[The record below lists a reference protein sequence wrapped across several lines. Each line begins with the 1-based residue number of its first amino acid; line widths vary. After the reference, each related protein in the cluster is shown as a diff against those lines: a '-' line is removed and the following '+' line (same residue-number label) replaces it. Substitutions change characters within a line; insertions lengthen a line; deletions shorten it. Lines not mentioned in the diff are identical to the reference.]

1 MEGGREGEV
10 KVALIEKEE
19 GGGEKA
25 PGKNEREEVREGEA
39 SSEHPYPY
47 SSERS

>member
-1 MEGGREGEV
+1 M
-10 KVALIEKEE
+10 KVALIEKEEEE